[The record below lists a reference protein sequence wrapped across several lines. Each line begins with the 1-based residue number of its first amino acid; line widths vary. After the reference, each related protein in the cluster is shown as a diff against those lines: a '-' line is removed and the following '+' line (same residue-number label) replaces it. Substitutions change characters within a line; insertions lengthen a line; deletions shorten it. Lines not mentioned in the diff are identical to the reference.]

1 MIINILGCNIFS
13 KGGTSRSNINLIKS
27 LLEAHHKVNYYNYLP
42 FTNDDIVK
50 LLIHE
55 ALDNKLLSLN
65 HYVSDKDLSTGDIV
79 ILTRKSF
86 FHYSRNIKAHN
97 NNIKIVGEIH
107 GPLKYIT
114 DDIDLSLETIDCV
127 RVSTENIKEHFI
139 KKYKYHNVFSQY
151 VNARHIK
158 LNEKPINTKRNFM
171 IKARFEDNIKDIS
184 YVIKLFNYI
193 IKNNIVSDIKLYI
206 IGYGP
211 SELLYKNLIRYYNLE
226 EHIYINRKE
235 PKSYIYISSS
245 PYETLGYS
253 ILETIANGN
262 KALIYPGDD
271 KVLKDIYNEYNA
283 VDFLT
288 KDILKDSLIL
298 KNILH
303 YKYNYSDRLK
313 DYQRLLNTFINNK
326 YEVNLLNNIEKY
338 SQNKTIKVKKRYSN
352 LYKQSL
358 IKVKRTPFSTLKDS
372 KFIKLVLKSRII
384 NKIVKR
390 FYQKNHNERSIKTL
404 NRIQVNR
411 KFVFIESFHGKN
423 FSGDPKYIALAIKKA
438 YKDMEIYVSSGNSLV
453 DMEIKR
459 YGLIPVRFGSNNYVN
474 IFRKCKYV
482 FMNGNSL
489 DKVYKGN
496 DQIFVQT
503 WHGFP
508 LKKMVSDLNNEIERE
523 KQFNAFNPRM
533 MKWDFLITSSEINT
547 ILLNSAFKL
556 ESNKNLVTLEFG
568 APRNQY
574 LINNNNSNEKQLIQQ
589 KYLFKVNDEKKYI
602 LYCPTWRKEKRN
614 QITNLKLTELLSYL
628 PSNYEIIV
636 KLHPNESNLRTKYN
650 GLSERIHCFYNE
662 FVDIQELYILSEC
675 MITDYS
681 STIFDYI
688 HLNKPIFILQED
700 QKDYVDDI
708 GFYFDLFELGYFP
721 IASLNEER
729 LAQQIQK
736 IKSINYS
743 NIKNRL
749 MNKDNKNSTEN
760 ILEAVFKNTNN

>member
-1 MIINILGCNIFS
+1 M
-13 KGGTSRSNINLIKS
+13 
-27 LLEAHHKVNYYNYLP
+27 
-42 FTNDDIVK
+42 
-50 LLIHE
+50 
-55 ALDNKLLSLN
+55 
-65 HYVSDKDLSTGDIV
+65 
-79 ILTRKSF
+79 
-86 FHYSRNIKAHN
+86 
-97 NNIKIVGEIH
+97 
-107 GPLKYIT
+107 
-114 DDIDLSLETIDCV
+114 
-127 RVSTENIKEHFI
+127 
-139 KKYKYHNVFSQY
+139 
-151 VNARHIK
+151 
-158 LNEKPINTKRNFM
+158 
-171 IKARFEDNIKDIS
+171 
-184 YVIKLFNYI
+184 
-193 IKNNIVSDIKLYI
+193 
-206 IGYGP
+206 
-211 SELLYKNLIRYYNLE
+211 
-226 EHIYINRKE
+226 
-235 PKSYIYISSS
+235 
-245 PYETLGYS
+245 
-253 ILETIANGN
+253 
-262 KALIYPGDD
+262 
-271 KVLKDIYNEYNA
+271 
-283 VDFLT
+283 
-288 KDILKDSLIL
+288 
-298 KNILH
+298 
-303 YKYNYSDRLK
+303 
-313 DYQRLLNTFINNK
+313 
-326 YEVNLLNNIEKY
+326 
-338 SQNKTIKVKKRYSN
+338 
-352 LYKQSL
+352 
-358 IKVKRTPFSTLKDS
+358 
-372 KFIKLVLKSRII
+372 
-384 NKIVKR
+384 
-390 FYQKNHNERSIKTL
+390 
-404 NRIQVNR
+404 
-411 KFVFIESFHGKN
+411 
-423 FSGDPKYIALAIKKA
+423 
-438 YKDMEIYVSSGNSLV
+438 
-453 DMEIKR
+453 
-459 YGLIPVRFGSNNYVN
+459 
-474 IFRKCKYV
+474 
-482 FMNGNSL
+482 
-489 DKVYKGN
+489 
-496 DQIFVQT
+496 
-503 WHGFP
+503 
-508 LKKMVSDLNNEIERE
+508 SDLNNEIERE